1 MQRLGMTVP
10 MDGAPLSEQV
20 RVAGELADA
29 GYTDVWSSEG
39 PGADAFTP
47 LALASTAPSLRLGT
61 AIIPVFTRGPATLAQ
76 SAATLAA
83 AAPGRVV
90 LGLGASSKVMTEAW
104 NDREFDQPYYRV
116 RDTVRFLRQALTG
129 EKIDQE
135 YDTFSVK
142 GFRLGVVPPVQ
153 PRIMVAAL
161 REQMLK
167 MAGRESDGAI
177 LNWLSASDVAKVAR
191 YVHEGGP
198 GKEIICRIMVV
209 PSTDTAAVRTMARRM
224 IAGYLTVPVYAEFHK
239 WLGRSEALAEMWQY
253 WHAGD
258 RKRATDA
265 IPDSVVDELIVHGSP
280 EECSQ
285 HIARY
290 RANGVTTPVISF
302 LPFDGDSMDAM
313 RALGGS

>member
-1 MQRLGMTVP
+1 MRRLGMTVP
-10 MDGAPLSEQV
+10 MDGTPLQDQV
-20 RVAGELADA
+20 RVAAELAAA

-61 AIIPVFTRGPATLAQ
+61 AIAPVFSRGPATLAQ

-90 LGLGASSKVMTEAW
+90 IGLGASSKLMTEAW
-104 NDREFDQPYYRV
+104 NDATFDRPYYRV

-129 EKIDQE
+129 EKVDQE

-142 GFRLGVVPPVQ
+142 GFRLGVVPPEQ

-161 REQMLK
+161 REQMLT

-177 LNWLSASDVAKVAR
+177 LNWLSSDDIAKVAP
-191 YVHEGGP
+191 YVHKGGP
-198 GKEIICRIMVV
+198 DKEIICRIMVV
-209 PSTDTAAVRTMARRM
+209 PSTDTDAVRTMARRM
-224 IAGYLTVPVYAEFHK
+224 IAGYLSVPVYAEFHK
-239 WLGRSEALAEMWQY
+239 WLGRGDELTEMWEH
-253 WHAGD
+253 WAAGD
-258 RKRATDA
+258 RKRATEA

-280 EECSQ
+280 EQCSQ

-290 RANGVTTPVISF
+290 RDNGVTTPVVSF
-302 LPFDGDSMDAM
+302 LPFDGDQMTAM
-313 RALGGS
+313 RDLGQS